1 MNTLAIS
8 LAPAPP
14 SFGSEALLLS
24 AAPRLGRYSSEML
37 SPVLTVNGVPLFSA
51 YARVNTVEL
60 LAHSTVEGEVALLV
74 CPCGSPACAKHE
86 EPVVVQLGFDGE
98 PLLVWSIPR
107 EGYELYVRPE
117 HGPGPWR
124 FVFSLNAVLQQL
136 EQVEAQLQSAVRERG
151 TASLPPCLHHHHHHG
166 KVHTAAD
173 LAHVLHAFR
182 HRRVG

>member
-1 MNTLAIS
+1 
-8 LAPAPP
+8 
-14 SFGSEALLLS
+14 
-24 AAPRLGRYSSEML
+24 ML
-37 SPVLTVNGVPLFSA
+37 SPVLTVNGTPLFSA

-60 LAHSTVEGEVALLV
+60 LAHSTVEGGFDLLV
-74 CPCGSPACAKHE
+74 CPCGSPVCSKRE
-86 EPVVVQLGFDGE
+86 EPVVVELTFDGE
-98 PLLVWSIPR
+98 PLLVWNIPR

-124 FVFSLNAVLQQL
+124 FVFPLNSVLRQL
-136 EQVEAQLQSAVRERG
+136 EQVEAQLQAAVRERG
-151 TASLPPCLHHHHHHG
+151 TASLPPCMHHPHG